1 MPINTA
7 DTNVYASLGLTDPT
21 TARTGPD
28 NQLGQED
35 FLALMTAQLSHQ
47 DPFKPLDDGE
57 FIAQMAQF
65 SSVDSLQKL
74 ESSFSDLAVA
84 LSSSQALQASTL
96 VGNEVLVPADVVHLD
111 DNGSA
116 SGIVGGLEGPVS
128 NMVLTITDSSGQVVR
143 RIDIGD
149 INSTEVSW
157 EWDGTNESGEHL
169 GEGIYNI
176 SVNGTQGGESFQF
189 QSLVAASV
197 ESVSLGGANGV
208 VLNLIG
214 LGPVRLDDV
223 SRIGG

>member
-7 DTNVYASLGLTDPT
+7 QTDVYASLGLTNPT
-21 TARTGPD
+21 TTNAPGN

-35 FLALMTAQLSHQ
+35 FLALMTAQLSQQ
-47 DPFKPLDDGE
+47 DPFKPLEDGQ

-74 ESSFSDLAVA
+74 ESSFSDLSVA

-96 VGNEVLVPADVVHLD
+96 VGNEVLVPADVVHL
-111 DNGSA
+111 NNEGSA
-116 SGIVGGLEGPVS
+116 AGIVGGLNGPVT
-128 NMVLTITDSSGQVVR
+128 NATLTITDNSGQIIK
-143 RIDIGD
+143 RIEIGD
-149 INSTEVSW
+149 INSTEAAW
-157 EWDGTNESGEHL
+157 EWDGTNESGERVL
-169 GEGIYNI
+169 EGNYNI
-176 SVNGTQGGESFQF
+176 AINGTQGGENFQF
-189 QSLVAASV
+189 QSLVSASV
-197 ESVSLGGANGV
+197 ESVSLGGGNGV

>member
-1 MPINTA
+1 MPINSAQT
-7 DTNVYASLGLTDPT
+7 DIYSSLGLTNPT
-21 TARTGPD
+21 TTNVEDR

-35 FLALMTAQLSHQ
+35 FLALMTAQLSQQ
-47 DPFKPLDDGE
+47 DPFKPLEDGE

-74 ESSFSDLAVA
+74 ETSFSDLAVA

-96 VGNEVLVPADVVHLD
+96 VGNDVLVPADVVYLD
-111 DNGSA
+111 ANGSA
-116 SGIVGGLEGPVS
+116 SGVVGGLSGPVS
-128 NMVLTITDSSGQVVR
+128 DATLTITDSSGQIIR
-143 RIDIGD
+143 RINLGD
-149 INSTEVSW
+149 INTTEADW
-157 EWDGTNESGEHL
+157 EWDGNTDSGERA
-169 GEGIYNI
+169 GEGVYTIAI
-176 SVNGTQGGESFQF
+176 NGTQGGESFQF
-189 QSLVAASV
+189 QSLVSAQV

>member
-1 MPINTA
+1 MPINSAQT
-7 DTNVYASLGLTDPT
+7 DVYAQLGLSNPT
-21 TARTGPD
+21 IANNDDR
-28 NQLGQED
+28 NQLGQDD

-47 DPFKPLDDGE
+47 DPFKPLEDGE

-96 VGNEVLVPADVVHLD
+96 VGNDVLVPADVVYLEAE
-111 DNGSA
+111 GGA
-116 SGIVGGLEGPVS
+116 SGIVGGLTSPVTDAT
-128 NMVLTITDSSGQVVR
+128 LTITDASGQTIR
-143 RIDIGD
+143 S
-149 INSTEVSW
+149 INLGNLDSSEASW
-157 EWDGTNESGEHL
+157 EWDGTNDNGERVA
-169 GEGIYNI
+169 EGTYQI
-176 SVNGTQGGESFQF
+176 SINGNQGGENFQF
-189 QSLVAASV
+189 QSLVAAQV
-197 ESVSLGGANGV
+197 ESVSLGGAEGV